1 MLALGILLFLVLTFT
16 AAVIAGVGMLTATA
30 IAAVMM
36 AALLLSRRRSGGHGI
51 RSQGPSGH

>member
-51 RSQGPSGH
+51 RS